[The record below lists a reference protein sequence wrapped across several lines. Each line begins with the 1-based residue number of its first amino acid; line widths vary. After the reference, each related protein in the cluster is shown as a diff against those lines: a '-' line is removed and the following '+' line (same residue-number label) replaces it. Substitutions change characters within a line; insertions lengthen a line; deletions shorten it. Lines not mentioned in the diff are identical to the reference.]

1 MQKEEECSMWKTIV
15 RRVLVMIPQLFVLS
29 LLIFGLAKLM
39 PGDPF
44 TGMITPQ
51 TDPNVIEE
59 LREKA
64 GLNDPWYV
72 QYYHWIVNAFHG
84 DFGDSYAFKDSVS
97 SLIGERALNTFWLS
111 LFTVLLVYLIAIPL
125 GIYAGR
131 FQNSLFD
138 KGTVLYSFVT
148 YAIPT
153 FVLGLL
159 ILFFFGYKLDWFPTS
174 GSVDVKY
181 DAGTWGYF
189 MSKLYHLI
197 LPGFTGAILG
207 TTSVIQYLRSEVIDA
222 KTQDYVKTARS
233 KGVPMKKI
241 YSKHI
246 FRNSLL
252 PIAAFLGFTIT
263 GLLGGSIFIETIFG
277 YPGMGQLFIESLGQ
291 RDYSVITAL
300 VMLFGFLSLLGSLL
314 SDIIM
319 SIVDPRIR
327 IE

>member
-1 MQKEEECSMWKTIV
+1 MWKTVV
-15 RRVLVMIPQLFVLS
+15 RRVLIMIPQLLVLS
-29 LLIFGLAKLM
+29 LLVFILAQFM
-39 PGDPF
+39 PGDPYS
-44 TGMITPQ
+44 GQITPE
-51 TDPNVIEE
+51 TDPVRLEE

-64 GLNDPWYV
+64 GLNDPWYEQYTRWVGNLV
-72 QYYHWIVNAFHG
+72 QGKLGKSYTFQRSVG
-84 DFGDSYAFKDSVS
+84 D
-97 SLIGERALNTFWLS
+97 LIGEKALNTLWLS
-111 LFTVLLVYLIAIPL
+111 ILSVILLYAIAIPL
-125 GIYAGR
+125 GILAGR
-131 FQNSLFD
+131 YNNSRLD
-138 KGTVLYSFVT
+138 KSIVFYSFIS

-159 ILFFFGYKLDWFPTS
+159 FLYLFGYTLRWFPTV
-174 GSVDVKY
+174 GSVNVGLDP
-181 DAGTWGYF
+181 GSMTWYWDKF
-189 MSKLYHLI
+189 YHLI
-197 LPGFTGAILG
+197 LPSFTYAILG
-207 TTSVIQYLRSEVIDA
+207 TTGVIQYLRSEIIDA
-222 KTQDYVKTARS
+222 KSLDYVRTARS
-233 KGVPMKKI
+233 KGIPMRKV

-277 YPGMGQLFIESLGQ
+277 YPGMGQLFISSVLS

-300 VMLFGFLSLLGSLL
+300 VMLYGFLALLGSLL